1 MLIRSLEIKV
11 TPLQNVFMARIARVV
26 LPGIPHHVTQRG
38 VRSMPVFLS
47 DHDRTIYLQ
56 LLAEQGKRF
65 GVTFLAWCLMTN
77 HVHLIAVPNGTDSL
91 ARGIGEAHRRY
102 TRMINLRENVTG
114 HLFQERFFSC
124 PLDEQ
129 HLFAAVVY
137 ILRNPVRAGLVREAT
152 AYRWSSTRWSLG
164 LVKTDPL
171 VDDLGPLSDIAD
183 WGDLLRSDPT
193 QIDTLREH
201 TRSGRPCGDDDFVFS
216 AERITGRK
224 LKKRHPGRKPT
235 EK

>member
-1 MLIRSLEIKV
+1 
-11 TPLQNVFMARIARVV
+11 MA
-26 LPGIPHHVTQRG
+26 
-38 VRSMPVFLS
+38 
-47 DHDRTIYLQ
+47 
-56 LLAEQGKRF
+56 
-65 GVTFLAWCLMTN
+65 FLAWCLMTN
-77 HVHLIAVPNGTDSL
+77 HVHLIAVPNEADSL

-102 TRMINLRENVTG
+102 TRMINLREEVRG

-137 ILRNPVRAGLVREAT
+137 ILRNPVRAGLAREAT

-171 VDDLGPLSDIAD
+171 VEDPGPLPDIAD
-183 WGDLLRSDPT
+183 WEDFLRSDPA

-201 TRSGRPCGDDDFVFS
+201 TRSGRPCGDDEFMFS

-224 LKKRHPGRKPT
+224 LKKRRPGRKP
-235 EK
+235 KKK